1 MRGDWIIPGR
11 QREPKATPTN
21 HAHRRCSLPTYLPQE
36 ATDRD
41 VRNKYQ
47 ANMMTFYY
55 CTLHMMLIYY
65 FLHIVVNLYYLFYQ
79 MNMKVESSGVL
90 MYSSCSMSR

>member
-47 ANMMTFYY
+47 ADDDILL
-55 CTLHMMLIYY
+55 LHVTHDADIYN
-65 FLHIVVNLYYLFYQ
+65 II
-79 MNMKVESSGVL
+79 
-90 MYSSCSMSR
+90 YSIK

>member
-11 QREPKATPTN
+11 QREPKGTPTN
-21 HAHRRCSLPTYLPQE
+21 QAHRRCSLPTYLPQE

-47 ANMMTFYY
+47 AAQMMTFYY

-65 FLHIVVNLYYLFYQ
+65 FLHIVVIYII
-79 MNMKVESSGVL
+79 
-90 MYSSCSMSR
+90 YSIK